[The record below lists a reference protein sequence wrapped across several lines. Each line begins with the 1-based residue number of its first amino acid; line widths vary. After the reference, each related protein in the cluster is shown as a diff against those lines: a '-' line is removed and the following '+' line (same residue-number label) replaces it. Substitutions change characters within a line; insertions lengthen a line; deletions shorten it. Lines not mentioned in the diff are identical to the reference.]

1 MLTTGLVALAILIG
15 FGLWID
21 RKADLNEART
31 EARFPPQGTFVTVN
45 GHDVHVIVKGTG
57 PDLVLI
63 HGAGGNA
70 RDFTFRFMDRLTD
83 RYRVFAVDRPGLGYS
98 EPLEPIS
105 AFGGRAATPREQAR
119 QLADAVAQLGAERP
133 IVLGHSYGG
142 AVAMAWALERETS
155 GLVIV
160 SGVAMPWPG
169 PLRLYYRFFG
179 SPLGGALG
187 APLVSAFWGPDR
199 LDGSV
204 AGVFAPRPTPSGYVQ
219 GAGVALATRTGH
231 FRASARQVRELRPEI
246 VEQSTD
252 YGRIEVPVELVHGV
266 EDDTV
271 PADVH
276 AIPLS
281 RILPDVTLTLLDGEG
296 HAPHHTDPDA
306 VVQAI
311 DRVAAR
317 AGLR

>member
-1 MLTTGLVALAILIG
+1 MLTTGLVALALLIG
-15 FGLWID
+15 LGLWID

-31 EARFPPQGTFVTVN
+31 EARFPPQGSFVTV
-45 GHDVHVIVKGTG
+45 GGRDVHVVVKGEG

-83 RYRVFAVDRPGLGYS
+83 RYRVFAVDRPGLGFS
-98 EPLEPIS
+98 DPLQPIG

-119 QLADAVAQLGAERP
+119 QLADAVVQLGAERP
-133 IVLGHSYGG
+133 LVLGHSYGA
-142 AVAMAWALERETS
+142 AVAMAWALEREVS

-160 SGVAMPWPG
+160 SGATMPWPG
-169 PLRLYYRFFG
+169 PLRLYYRIFG
-179 SPLGGALG
+179 SPLGGAIG

-204 AGVFAPRPTPSGYVQ
+204 AGVFAPRPMPRGYVQ
-219 GAGVALATRTGH
+219 GAGVALATRSGH
-231 FRASARQVRELRPEI
+231 FRASARQVRALRPEL
-246 VEQSTD
+246 VEQSED
-252 YGRIEVPVELVHGV
+252 YALISVPVELIHGV

-271 PADVH
+271 WADVH
-276 AIPLS
+276 AVPLS
-281 RILPDVTLTLLDGEG
+281 RILPDANLTLLDGEG
-296 HAPHHTDPDA
+296 HAPHHTAPEA
-306 VVQAI
+306 VVEAI
-311 DRVAAR
+311 DSVAAR